1 MTQEQSHLCSPIVP
15 MLAGKKK
22 KKVKGKSG
30 QGRNIVQCVCFQVTQ
45 KVYIL
50 LHCFQAQ

>member
-15 MLAGKKK
+15 MLAEKK